1 MDDSMSTPAPQA
13 SAGSKHRR
21 AAKGS
26 KEGSK
31 GGGFMGKF
39 LPLVLI
45 FCGLAL
51 VARRRKG
58 DEA

>member
-1 MDDSMSTPAPQA
+1 MSTPAPQA

-21 AAKGS
+21 AAEGS

-31 GGGFMGKF
+31 GGSFMGKF
-39 LPLVLI
+39 LPLFLI

>member
-1 MDDSMSTPAPQA
+1 MSTPAPQA

-31 GGGFMGKF
+31 GGSFMGKF
-39 LPLVLI
+39 LLLFLI
-45 FCGLAL
+45 FCGLL